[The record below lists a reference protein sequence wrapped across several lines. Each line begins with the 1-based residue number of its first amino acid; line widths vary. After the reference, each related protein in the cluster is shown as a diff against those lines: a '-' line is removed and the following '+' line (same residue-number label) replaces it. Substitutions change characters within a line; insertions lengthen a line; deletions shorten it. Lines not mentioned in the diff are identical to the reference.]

1 MAAAVERIRPR
12 LPRLCEQA
20 SFTGWLAGIRRTPI
34 RPLPQVD
41 PGLAARIQYTS
52 GTTGK
57 PKGAVLHHHGLVT
70 NAAFTAARAGFPQH
84 GTWVSALPLFHTAGC
99 DLTVLGIAAN
109 RGTLVLV
116 QVFQPQLVLDA
127 LQKHRADFLGAVP
140 VMLSALLNHPCF
152 DNYDLSAC
160 SAVLSGGDRVPPELI
175 KETERRFGARF
186 SVLYGQTELSRTL
199 TQAAADDPA
208 ARLHT
213 VGRPLWQA
221 EVKIAD
227 PARGRSAARRRARRD
242 LRPRLPGHARLPR
255 SARGHRPDA
264 GL

>member
-12 LPRLCEQA
+12 LPRLREQA
-20 SFTGWLAGIRRTPI
+20 SFTGWLAEIRRTPI

-152 DNYDLSAC
+152 DNYDLAGRGQDRR
-160 SAVLSGGDRVPPELI
+160 SG
-175 KETERRFGARF
+175 
-186 SVLYGQTELSRTL
+186 
-199 TQAAADDPA
+199 
-208 ARLHT
+208 
-213 VGRPLWQA
+213 
-221 EVKIAD
+221 
-227 PARGRSAARRRARRD
+227 RGRSAARRRARRD
-242 LRPRLPGHARLPR
+242 LPPRLPGHARLPR